1 MVNQKNA
8 CRACSSVPT
17 RSWPWEL
24 SIWISVS
31 ALVLLCSA
39 WKAAAMNPIYIY
51 LWGAGVSL
59 VAQMVKNL
67 PAMQGTCVQFLGWE
81 DPLVEGV
88 ANHSSIFAWGIP
100 WTQEPGGLQ
109 SMGLQRGRHNWATNT
124 DKVIWYV
131 CVGCVLCLQTGPFA
145 LPVCVLGVL
154 LWRCV
159 CVCVVLIHR
168 LSGCSWVCVCVVL
181 IHRPSSCSW
190 VCVCVFVCVWGCVCV
205 CVCGAY
211 TQALW
216 LFLSLPSTFLPQ
228 HLVLLRLPG
237 PWTSLILTWYMVSL
251 YPGLPSSVTFSEVI
265 SLTPTKILPP
275 HHTLHCV
282 FFIVLLS
289 HLLLVVLSR
298 WLPERL
304 LSVMSPL
311 LIHCLSLS

>member
-159 CVCVVLIHR
+159 CVCVWCLYTGSLAVPECVCVWCLYTGP
-168 LSGCSWVCVCVVL
+168 LAVPECVCVCLCVCGGVCVCVVL
-181 IHRPSSCSW
+181 IHRPSGCSW
-190 VCVCVFVCVWGCVCV
+190 VYQVHSCLSTLCCSVSQDPEPPWSSLGTWCHFIRV
-205 CVCGAY
+205 
-211 TQALW
+211 
-216 LFLSLPSTFLPQ
+216 SLP
-228 HLVLLRLPG
+228 V
-237 PWTSLILTWYMVSL
+237 
-251 YPGLPSSVTFSEVI
+251 LPSQRS
-265 SLTPTKILPP
+265 
-275 HHTLHCV
+275 
-282 FFIVLLS
+282 S
-289 HLLLVVLSR
+289 HLLQLKYYPPITLSIVF
-298 WLPERL
+298 
-304 LSVMSPL
+304 SS
-311 LIHCLSLS
+311 

>member
-67 PAMQGTCVQFLGWE
+67 PAMQGTCVQSLGWE

-159 CVCVVLIHR
+159 CVCGAYTQALWLF
-168 LSGCSWVCVCVVL
+168 LS
-181 IHRPSSCSW
+181 
-190 VCVCVFVCVWGCVCV
+190 VCV

-298 WLPERL
+298 WLPEWL